1 MTDDPDPILEAVTAL
16 RAVGVAV
23 DSIGD
28 ELERWQIGDLVFS
41 DADLWRLAAS
51 RGLVE
56 DGDSR

>member
-1 MTDDPDPILEAVTAL
+1 MDDEADPIMEAVDAL
-16 RAVGVAV
+16 RATGVAV
-23 DSIGD
+23 WPIGD
-28 ELERWQIGDLVFS
+28 ELEHWQIGDLVFS